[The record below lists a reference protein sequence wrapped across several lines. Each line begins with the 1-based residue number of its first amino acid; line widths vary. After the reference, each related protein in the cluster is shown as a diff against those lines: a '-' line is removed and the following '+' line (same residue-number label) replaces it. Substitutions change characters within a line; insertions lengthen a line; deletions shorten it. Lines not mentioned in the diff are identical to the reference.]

1 MSYRF
6 RQGDVIA
13 FANARGYETHE
24 KGNELFFKYC
34 PYCQGG
40 GHDKETFS
48 VNLETGAFK
57 CFRASCNKHGH
68 FVELA
73 RDFDYPLEQDGV
85 KRKYRRL
92 KQVRIETKDE
102 AVSYM
107 KSRGIGEEVTK
118 RYKLTVQNEKPNIL
132 VFPFFDENGI
142 MVSAKYRKTDF
153 VKGRDKNKEWFEKE
167 TKPILFGMMQ
177 CKDFKRLIITEGQI
191 DSLTVAECGF
201 DNAVSVPT
209 GAKGLTWINNCYDWV
224 SQFEEIVVFGDCEKN
239 KITLA
244 DDIVSRFPLK
254 IIKVVRQADYLGEK
268 DANDILRKYGRDA
281 VRCCIENAEIKPV
294 RAVKPLASVKKADL
308 SGMERIK
315 TGIYDIDK
323 TIGGMY
329 LGQLILITGKRGEGK
344 STLAS
349 QIFANAIDQGYSA
362 FAYSGELPDYHFK
375 NWLDLQISGSHNIQE
390 RQNEYGE
397 TDYWLSDKTVE
408 IINDWYA
415 EKAYIFD
422 NNVMLDELAVDGR
435 KNESGEEITLLG
447 AMQQAVCRYG
457 IKFVLLDNLMTAL
470 DVEPTSDLY
479 RAQSE
484 FVKKVKSIAVRLNI
498 VVVLIAHPKKE
509 QDGKELDNDSV
520 SGSSDITNAVDV
532 VMTYSGNNGED
543 KETYQSLIGITKN
556 RLTGRKLLKDNRVK
570 VRYSEKSKR
579 IICDNDNP
587 NKVYGCF
594 KSIEH
599 PADIYE
605 PPF

>member
-13 FANARGYETHE
+13 FANAHGYETYE
-24 KGNELFFKYC
+24 KGSELFFKYC

-73 RDFDYPLEQDGV
+73 RDFNYPLEQDDR
-85 KRKYRRL
+85 KRKYKRL
-92 KQVRIETKDE
+92 KQVKIETKDE

-107 KSRGIGEEVTK
+107 QSRGISEEVTK

-132 VFPFFDENGI
+132 VFPFFDENGV
-142 MVSAKYRKTDF
+142 MVSAKYRRTDF
-153 VKGRDKNKEWFEKE
+153 VKGRDKNKEWFESN

-209 GAKGLTWINNCYDWV
+209 GASGFTWINNCYDWV
-224 SQFEEIVVFGDCEKN
+224 SRFEEIVVFGDCENN
-239 KITLA
+239 KITLVE
-244 DDIVSRFPLK
+244 DIVSRFPLK
-254 IIKVVRQADYLGEK
+254 KVKVVKQADYLGEK

-281 VRCCIENAEIKPV
+281 VRYCVENAEIKPV

-375 NWLDLQISGSHNIQE
+375 NWLDLQISGSQNIRE

-397 TDYWLSDKTVE
+397 TDYWLSDKTVGR
-408 IINDWYA
+408 INDWYA

-422 NNVMLDELAVDGR
+422 NNVTLDELAIDGR
-435 KNESGEEITLLG
+435 KSESGEEITLLG

-484 FVKKVKSIAVRLNI
+484 FVKKVKSIAVKLNI

-509 QDGKELDNDSV
+509 QNGKELDNDSV

-532 VMTYSGNNGED
+532 VMTYSSNNGED
-543 KETYQSLIGITKN
+543 KERYQSLVGITKN
-556 RLTGRKLLKDNRVK
+556 RLTGRKLLKDNRIK
-570 VRYSEKSKR
+570 VMYSNKSKR

-594 KSIEH
+594 KNNIQ
-599 PADIYE
+599 PADICE
-605 PPF
+605 LPF

>member
-1 MSYRF
+1 M
-6 RQGDVIA
+6 
-13 FANARGYETHE
+13 
-24 KGNELFFKYC
+24 
-34 PYCQGG
+34 
-40 GHDKETFS
+40 
-48 VNLETGAFK
+48 
-57 CFRASCNKHGH
+57 
-68 FVELA
+68 ELA

-107 KSRGIGEEVTK
+107 QSRGISEEVTK

-375 NWLDLQISGSHNIQE
+375 NWLDLQISGSQNIQE

-579 IICDNDNP
+579 IVCDNDNP

-594 KSIEH
+594 KSIEQ

>member
-6 RQGDVIA
+6 RQGDVLA
-13 FANARGYETHE
+13 FANAFNHETFE
-24 KGNELFFKYC
+24 KGNELFFKLC
-34 PYCQGG
+34 PYCKGG

-73 RDFDYPLEQDGV
+73 RDFNYPLEQVGIKKKYKRLRQV
-85 KRKYRRL
+85 K
-92 KQVRIETKDE
+92 IETKNE

-107 KSRGIGEEVTK
+107 KSRSISEEITR
-118 RYKLTVQNEKPNIL
+118 RYKLTVQSNKRNIL
-132 VFPFFDENGI
+132 VFPFFDENGV
-142 MVSAKYRKTDF
+142 MVSAKYRKIDY
-153 VKGRDKNKEWFEKE
+153 VKGRDKSKEWFESD

-177 CKDFKRLIITEGQI
+177 CKDFRKLIITEGQI

-209 GAKGLTWINNCYDWV
+209 GANGFTWIQNCYDWV
-224 SQFEEIVVFGDCEKN
+224 NRFEEIVIFGDCEKN
-239 KITLA
+239 KVTLVE
-244 DDIVSRFPLK
+244 DIISRFPLK
-254 IIKVVRQADYLGEK
+254 KIKVVRQADYLGEK
-268 DANDILRKYGRDA
+268 DANDILRKYGKDA
-281 VRCCIENAEIKPV
+281 VRRCIENAEIKPV

-308 SGMERIK
+308 YGMERIK
-315 TGIYDIDK
+315 TGIYDVDK

-349 QIFANAIDQGYSA
+349 QIFANAIDQGYSV

-375 NWLDLQISGSHNIQE
+375 NWLDLQIAGSQNIQE
-390 RQNEYGE
+390 MQNEYGE
-397 TDYWLSDKTVE
+397 TDYWLSNKTVE
-408 IINDWYA
+408 KINGWYG

-422 NNVMLDELAVDGR
+422 NNVILDELAVDG
-435 KNESGEEITLLG
+435 KKSKSGEEITLLG

-457 IKFVLLDNLMTAL
+457 IKLVLLDNLMTAL
-470 DVEPTSDLY
+470 DVEPTNDLY

-484 FVKKVKSIAVRLNI
+484 FIKKVKSIAVKLNI
-498 VVVLIAHPKKE
+498 VVVVIAHPKKE
-509 QDGKELDNDSV
+509 QQGKELDNDSV

-532 VMTYSGNNGED
+532 VMTYSSNTKED
-543 KETYQSLIGITKN
+543 NDIYQSLIGITKN
-556 RLTGRKLLKDNRVK
+556 RLTGKKLFDDNRVK

-594 KSIEH
+594 KNNNLPTEICN
-599 PADIYE
+599 

>member
-13 FANARGYETHE
+13 FANAHGYETHE

-92 KQVRIETKDE
+92 KQVKIETKDE

-107 KSRGIGEEVTK
+107 QSRGISEEVTK

-422 NNVMLDELAVDGR
+422 NNVMLDELAVDSR
-435 KNESGEEITLLG
+435 KNKSGDEVTLLG